1 MVSDLI
7 GELEATA
14 GSLVKNLGCEGSKSH
29 QEPLLT
35 DWSLPQG
42 RRHHSPPKTVRIDG
56 KTISPGRFQ
65 VLQGIREE
73 GEIPEEEGDGMELI
87 QTETVGV
94 VDVIEIMENTA
105 VSVRTQGP
113 NQNNRGKN
121 KSGWRPI
128 ANTKDLIHAAVHN
141 QIKKASLKKH

>member
-1 MVSDLI
+1 
-7 GELEATA
+7 
-14 GSLVKNLGCEGSKSH
+14 
-29 QEPLLT
+29 
-35 DWSLPQG
+35 
-42 RRHHSPPKTVRIDG
+42 
-56 KTISPGRFQ
+56 
-65 VLQGIREE
+65 
-73 GEIPEEEGDGMELI
+73 MELI

-141 QIKKASLKKH
+141 